1 MFGSPVWP
9 VPPLS
14 CSSSLPDGRASSAC
28 SARPSGPFRRYPAP
42 PRCQTGGHLLLV
54 RPARLARSAAILL
67 LLAARRAGIFC
78 LPGPPVWPFP
88 PLSCSSSMPDGRA
101 SSACSARPSGPF
113 RRYPAPPRCQ
123 TGGHLL
129 LARPARLARSAATL
143 LLLAARRAGIFCLLG
158 PPVWPVP
165 PLSCSSSLP
174 DGRASSACPAR
185 PSGPFRRYPAPPR
198 CQRGGHLLLA
208 RPARLARSAAIL
220 LLLAARRAGIFCLP
234 GPPVWPVPP
243 LSCSSSLPDG
253 RASSACSA
261 RPSGPF
267 RRYPVP
273 PRCQTGGHLLLAR
286 PARLARSA
294 AILLLLAARRAG
306 IFCLHGP
313 PVWPVPPLSCSSSL
327 PDGRASSACPD
338 RPSGPFRRYP
348 APPRCQ
354 TGGHLLL
361 ARPARLAR
369 SAAILLLL
377 AARRAGIFCLPG
389 PPVWPVPPLS
399 CSSSLPDGRA
409 SSACSARPSIPFRR
423 YPAPPRCQTG
433 GHLLLA
439 RPARLARSAAILL
452 LLAARREGIFCLLD
466 PPVWPVPP
474 LSCSSSL
481 PDGRASSACSARPSS
496 PFRRYPA
503 PPRCQTGGH
512 LLLARPARLARSAA
526 ILLLLAARRAGIFCL
541 LGPPV
546 WPVPPLS
553 CSSSMPDG
561 RASSA
566 CSARPSSPFR
576 RYPAPPRCQTGGHL
590 LLARPARLARSAAI
604 LFLLAA
610 RRAGIFCLLGPP
622 VWPVPPLS
630 CSSSLPD
637 GRASS
642 ACTAR
647 PSGSF
652 RRYPA
657 PPRCQTGGHLLLAR
671 PARLALSAAI
681 LLLLAARR
689 AGIFCLLGPP
699 VWPVPPLSCSS
710 SLPDGRASSACPAR
724 PSGPFRRYPVPPRCQ
739 TGGHL
744 LLARPARLARSA
756 AILLLLAARRA
767 GIFCLL
773 GPPVWPVPPLS
784 CFSSLP
790 DGRASSA
797 CSARPSGP
805 FRRYPVPPRCQT
817 GGHLLLARPARLARS
832 AAILLLL
839 AARRAGIFCLLG
851 PPVWPV
857 PQLSCSFSLPDGRAS
872 SACPARPSGPFRRY
886 PAPPRCQTGG
896 HLLAAPP
903 ARLARSAAILL
914 LLAARRAGIF

>member
-1 MFGSPVWP
+1 MLGPPVWPVPPLSCSSSLPDGRASSACPARPSGPFRRYPAPPRCQTGGHLLLARPARLARSAAILLLLAARRAGIFCLPGPPVWPVPPLSCSSSLPDGRASSSCSARPSGPFRRYPAPPRCQTGGHLLLARPARLARSAAILLLLAARRAGNFCLPGPPVWPFPPLSCSSSLPDGRASSACSARPSGPFRRYPAPPRCQTGGHLLLARPARLARSAAILFLLAARRAGIFCLLGPPVWP

-42 PRCQTGGHLLLV
+42 PRCQTGGHLLLA

-88 PLSCSSSMPDGRA
+88 PLSCSSSLPDGRA

-174 DGRASSACPAR
+174 DGRASSACP
-185 PSGPFRRYPAPPR
+185 SG
-198 CQRGGHLLLA
+198 
-208 RPARLARSAAIL
+208 
-220 LLLAARRAGIFCLP
+220 
-234 GPPVWPVPP
+234 
-243 LSCSSSLPDG
+243 
-253 RASSACSA
+253 
-261 RPSGPF
+261 
-267 RRYPVP
+267 
-273 PRCQTGGHLLLAR
+273 
-286 PARLARSA
+286 
-294 AILLLLAARRAG
+294 
-306 IFCLHGP
+306 
-313 PVWPVPPLSCSSSL
+313 
-327 PDGRASSACPD
+327 
-338 RPSGPFRRYP
+338 PSGPFRRYP

-399 CSSSLPDGRA
+399 CSSSLPAGRA
-409 SSACSARPSIPFRR
+409 SSACSARPSGPFRR
-423 YPAPPRCQTG
+423 YPVPPRCQTG
-433 GHLLLA
+433 GHLLL
-439 RPARLARSAAILL
+439 S
-452 LLAARREGIFCLLD
+452 
-466 PPVWPVPP
+466 
-474 LSCSSSL
+474 
-481 PDGRASSACSARPSS
+481 
-496 PFRRYPA
+496 
-503 PPRCQTGGH
+503 
-512 LLLARPARLARSAA
+512 RPARLARSAA

-541 LGPPV
+541 
-546 WPVPPLS
+546 
-553 CSSSMPDG
+553 
-561 RASSA
+561 
-566 CSARPSSPFR
+566 
-576 RYPAPPRCQTGGHL
+576 H
-590 LLARPARLARSAAI
+590 
-604 LFLLAA
+604 
-610 RRAGIFCLLGPP
+610 GPP

-647 PSGSF
+647 PSGPF

-699 VWPVPPLSCSS
+699 VWPVPPLSCYS

-790 DGRASSA
+790 DGRASSV

-832 AAILLLL
+832 ATTLLLL

>member
-1 MFGSPVWP
+1 MLGPPVWP

-28 SARPSGPFRRYPAP
+28 
-42 PRCQTGGHLLLV
+42 T
-54 RPARLARSAAILL
+54 
-67 LLAARRAGIFC
+67 
-78 LPGPPVWPFP
+78 
-88 PLSCSSSMPDGRA
+88 
-101 SSACSARPSGPF
+101 ARPSGPF

-129 LARPARLARSAATL
+129 LARPARLALSAAIL

-174 DGRASSACPAR
+174 DGRASSAC
-185 PSGPFRRYPAPPR
+185 
-198 CQRGGHLLLA
+198 
-208 RPARLARSAAIL
+208 
-220 LLLAARRAGIFCLP
+220 
-234 GPPVWPVPP
+234 
-243 LSCSSSLPDG
+243 
-253 RASSACSA
+253 SA
-261 RPSGPF
+261 RPSSPF
-267 RRYPVP
+267 
-273 PRCQTGGHLLLAR
+273 
-286 PARLARSA
+286 S
-294 AILLLLAARRAG
+294 
-306 IFCLHGP
+306 
-313 PVWPVPPLSCSSSL
+313 
-327 PDGRASSACPD
+327 
-338 RPSGPFRRYP
+338 RYP

-409 SSACSARPSIPFRR
+409 SSACSARPSGPFRR
-423 YPAPPRCQTG
+423 YP
-433 GHLLLA
+433 
-439 RPARLARSAAILL
+439 
-452 LLAARREGIFCLLD
+452 
-466 PPVWPVPP
+466 V
-474 LSCSSSL
+474 
-481 PDGRASSACSARPSS
+481 
-496 PFRRYPA
+496 
-503 PPRCQTGGH
+503 
-512 LLLARPARLARSAA
+512 
-526 ILLLLAARRAGIFCL
+526 
-541 LGPPV
+541 
-546 WPVPPLS
+546 
-553 CSSSMPDG
+553 
-561 RASSA
+561 
-566 CSARPSSPFR
+566 
-576 RYPAPPRCQTGGHL
+576 
-590 LLARPARLARSAAI
+590 
-604 LFLLAA
+604 
-610 RRAGIFCLLGPP
+610 
-622 VWPVPPLS
+622 
-630 CSSSLPD
+630 
-637 GRASS
+637 
-642 ACTAR
+642 
-647 PSGSF
+647 
-652 RRYPA
+652 

-790 DGRASSA
+790 DGRASSV

-832 AAILLLL
+832 ATTLLLL